1 MAQRTMKT
9 RKSRSFDYPAETEG
23 SRIAASARQE
33 TNQLSRAEKE
43 KLRELGMKIAFG
55 HGPKQKVGAGH

>member
-1 MAQRTMKT
+1 MKN
-9 RKSRSFDYPAETEG
+9 RKKESFDYPSQTDG
-23 SRIAASARQE
+23 SQIAASARQQ
-33 TNQLSRAEKE
+33 TNQLSRSEKD